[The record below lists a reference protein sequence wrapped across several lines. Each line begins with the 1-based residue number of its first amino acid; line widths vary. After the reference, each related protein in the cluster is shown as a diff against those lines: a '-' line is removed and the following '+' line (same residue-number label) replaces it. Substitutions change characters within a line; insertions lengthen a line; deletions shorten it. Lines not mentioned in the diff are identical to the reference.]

1 MSSTRIGDDVL
12 AKVPAFRGLNAGE
25 QHQMLEIARPKTFAP
40 GEKIIEQGKSS
51 QYLWVVLEGR
61 CQVIRDG
68 QPDGA
73 VVLAELEP
81 YQLFGE
87 MSFFSPAPHSANVV
101 AKTKVSVLSIARAD
115 YDDMVRDGVSAA
127 YKLAYNI
134 VESVAAKLRH
144 MDERLVELCGKAN
157 EDDNGAA
164 HHEWRS
170 FREKVFKGWS
180 L

>member
-1 MSSTRIGDDVL
+1 VTSPRIGDDVL
-12 AKVPAFRGLNAGE
+12 AKVPAFHGLNAGE
-25 QHQMLEIARPKTFAP
+25 QHQMLEIARAKSFAP

-61 CQVIRDG
+61 CQVVRDS
-68 QPDGA
+68 QADGS
-73 VVLAELEP
+73 VVLAQLEP

-87 MSFFSPAPHSANVV
+87 MSFFSPAPHSASVI
-101 AKTKVSVLSIARAD
+101 AKSKVSVLSIARSD

-134 VESVAAKLRH
+134 VENVAAKLRH
-144 MDERLVELCGKAN
+144 MDERLAELAGKAA
-157 EDDNGAA
+157 DDDESS
-164 HHEWRS
+164 HREWRT
-170 FREKVFKGWS
+170 FREKVFHGWN